1 MLLLTFIKSRE
12 QSELNSNEAM
22 KEEMGNIE
30 QFKECLGRM
39 LCYCVLLSLCSSL
52 AG

>member
-1 MLLLTFIKSRE
+1 
-12 QSELNSNEAM
+12 M

-39 LCYCVLLSLCSSL
+39 LCYCVHLSLCSPL
-52 AG
+52 AGKMKMEQFHSYVCVWEGHW